1 VRRRLVWLGAGLAV
15 AVAAGALAFRWLL
28 APAPPG
34 REWLVRFEQGAPLQS
49 VLNEL
54 GRRGIV
60 RSPVAL
66 RLYLALRR
74 DSGPVASGTYRF
86 RSGRD
91 AEQIRRDLRSPLRQK
106 VRIPEG
112 WWIARTARLLEEKQV
127 CPADEY
133 VRLCARPS
141 EFRRSVSFPLPKGS
155 LEGYLYPDTYDLP
168 PLLGARAVIERQLRT
183 FEKRF
188 LEGRRPPANLHQI
201 VIVASMVQL
210 EGALDAE
217 RPRIAGV
224 IWNRLRLGMPLQIDA
239 TINYALQEWRPLA
252 RSEYRSVQNPYNTYL
267 GAGLPPGPIGNPS
280 IASLKAAENPERHD
294 YLYYVARPEGRT
306 HFFARTFDEHRRNI
320 AKRRAGL
327 QGAAP

>member
-1 VRRRLVWLGAGLAV
+1 MRGRPVWLALGLAV
-15 AVAAGALAFRWLL
+15 VVAAGTLVFRWLL
-28 APAPPG
+28 APTPPG

-66 RLYLALRR
+66 RLYLVLRG
-74 DSGPVASGTYRF
+74 DSRSLVSGTYRF

-91 AEQIRRDLRSPLRQK
+91 AEQVRQDLRGPIRQM

-112 WWIARTARLLEEKQV
+112 WWIARTARLLEERQV

-133 VRLCARPS
+133 VRLCARPA
-141 EFRRSVSFPLPKGS
+141 EFQRAVSFPLPKGS
-155 LEGYLYPDTYDLP
+155 LEGYLYPDTYELP
-168 PLLGARAVIERQLRT
+168 PLLGARAVIERQLKT

-188 LEGRRPPANLHQI
+188 LDGRQPPTNLHQI

-210 EGALDAE
+210 EGAVDAE

-252 RSEYRSVQNPYNTYL
+252 RSEYRTVRHPYNTYL
-267 GAGLPPGPIGNPS
+267 GVGLPPGPIGNPS
-280 IASLKAAENPERHD
+280 LASLRAAEQPERHD
-294 YLYYVARPEGRT
+294 YLFYVARPEGGT

-320 AKRRAGL
+320 ARRRSGL

>member
-1 VRRRLVWLGAGLAV
+1 MRRRLFWLAVGLAV
-15 AVAAGALAFRWLL
+15 ATGVCALAFRWLL
-28 APAPPG
+28 TPTPPG
-34 REWLVRFEQGAPLQS
+34 REWLVRFERGAPLQS
-49 VLNEL
+49 ALNEL

-60 RSPVAL
+60 RSPVAM
-66 RLYLALRR
+66 RLYLALRG
-74 DSGPVASGTYRF
+74 DSRPLASGTYRF

-91 AEQIRRDLRSPLRQK
+91 AEQIRRDLREPIRQM

-112 WWIARTARLLEEKQV
+112 WWIARTARLLEERQV
-127 CPADEY
+127 CSAEEY
-133 VRLCARPS
+133 ERLCAQPS
-141 EFRRSVSFPLPKGS
+141 EFRRSVSFPLPSGS

-168 PLLGARAVIERQLRT
+168 PLLGARAVIERQLKT

-188 LEGRRPPANLHQI
+188 LEGRKPPANLHQI

-210 EGALDAE
+210 EGAVDAE
-217 RPRIAGV
+217 RPQIAGV

-252 RSEYRSVQNPYNTYL
+252 RSEYRSVRHPYNTYL
-267 GAGLPPGPIGNPS
+267 GVGLPPGPIGNPS
-280 IASLKAAENPERHD
+280 LASLKAAENPERHD
-294 YLYYVARPEGRT
+294 YLFYVARPEGGT

-320 AKRRAGL
+320 ARRRAGL

>member
-1 VRRRLVWLGAGLAV
+1 MRRRLLWV
-15 AVAAGALAFRWLL
+15 ALALLGGLVAGFLIFRAML
-28 APAPPG
+28 APTPPG
-34 REWLVRFEQGAPLQS
+34 REWLVRFEQGAPLSS

-60 RSPVAL
+60 RSPVAM

-74 DSGPVASGTYRF
+74 DSRPLAAGTYRF
-86 RSGRD
+86 RSGRGAD
-91 AEQIRRDLRSPLRQK
+91 QILADLRTPLRQM

-112 WWIARTARLLEEKQV
+112 WWIARTARLLEEKLV

-133 VRLCARPS
+133 VRLAGRPE
-141 EFRRSVSFPLPKGS
+141 EFRGSVSFPLPKGS

-168 PLLGARAVIERQLRT
+168 PLLGARAVIERQLKT

-188 LEGRRPPANLHQI
+188 LDGRKPPSNLHEI

-210 EGALDAE
+210 EGAVDSE

-252 RSEYRSVQNPYNTYL
+252 RSEYQSVRHPYNTYL
-267 GAGLPPGPIGNPS
+267 GTGLPPGPIGNPS
-280 IASLKAAENPERHD
+280 LASLQAAERPERHD
-294 YLYYVARPEGRT
+294 FLFYVARPEGRT

-327 QGAAP
+327 KGEAR